1 VEELHELQTHS
12 ERCPQVAIV
21 IVTRINDGNL
31 DVLAPLRCHSIVDLE
46 RLEDD
51 LPCRVLT
58 IIERTPR
65 QLAAAGLLC
74 RNELSSLTRS
84 IVEEVLLADKA
95 VRDMADL
102 ERRLDRPSY
111 QIRRTWKHDLRSLAP
126 VRLSTFL
133 KFGRRLRGMEMLAG
147 GASVQD
153 VAVRLDVDGS
163 TVYRDLR
170 GWSPLC
176 GPVRTDM
183 ILEEYLAA
191 FRLIGGPVPSRTTHP
206 PSAGLFRIANALF
219 RFALVGLLYLAQRSK
234 VRHT

>member
-1 VEELHELQTHS
+1 
-12 ERCPQVAIV
+12 V

-133 KFGRRLRGMEMLAG
+133 KFGRRLCGMEMLAG

-191 FRLIGGPVPSRTTHP
+191 FRLNRRTRPEPHYASAKRRVVQNCECIVQICLGWVVIFGSTFESPSH
-206 PSAGLFRIANALF
+206 LI
-219 RFALVGLLYLAQRSK
+219 
-234 VRHT
+234 HT